1 MLQEL
6 QQRIT
11 GADGTLLTTVKSL
24 AAELGI
30 KPERLYYL
38 IRSFEKKGLV
48 ATTSHGPKGMEFR
61 AGNGESKPAAGRRGR
76 VATPGRRSG
85 SRFCP
90 WCGQAVETSW
100 HFCPA
105 CGDKLP
111 SVG

>member
-1 MLQEL
+1 M
-6 QQRIT
+6 
-11 GADGTLLTTVKSL
+11 TTVKSL

-38 IRSFEKKGLV
+38 IRSFEKKGLI
-48 ATTSHGPKGMEFR
+48 ATVSHGPKGMEFR
-61 AGNGESKPAAGRRGR
+61 PGNGEPKPALGRRGS
-76 VATPGRRSG
+76 VTVGKRSG